1 MSCLNNKITDEII
14 LGYALGLLG
23 SESSSISLK
32 PEIIEKKDDC
42 TTVKWNDDS
51 ETSVK
56 LCKEDK
62 DKAVSVNVAI
72 NSVLKVISEFKEN
85 KNAEDAE
92 KSLQEIASSLE
103 ELKTQENDSIYT
115 AFCIALAKRM
125 YGNNTAL
132 HRMIDEHTSEYLAKQ
147 REDIKKAYEKYLA
160 DRKQERIDEQNR
172 NHMKKVKRLAK
183 QMRLEAEAAAYNEKY
198 KNQK

>member
-103 ELKTQENDSIYT
+103 ELKAQENDSIYT